1 MAKTKKN
8 TVRLDLSAIDSRL
21 NLHGFSGQY
30 AFQITSAIFGK
41 SSQSGQDQVQLKT
54 TIIDSP
60 YPKFVDK
67 SLNIVLNLQPQSL
80 WVLRQLLEAVEVEI
94 PSGAFE
100 LDLDELIGRRFSATV
115 EDNSYDGKNN
125 HRITGYTFYDDSDEQ
140 PTVVKKKATK
150 VEDDEDEDEE
160 EAPKAAKKNTK
171 VEVEDEEEAPVA
183 KKTSKAKVEY
193 TSDDIMDMD
202 ADELETLVEK
212 LGLDVTLSEYT
223 TLRKKINVVIEALIT
238 AGFMEED
245 A

>member
-41 SSQSGQDQVQLKT
+41 SSQSGQDQIQLKT

-67 SLNIVLNLQPQSL
+67 SLNVVLNLQPQSL

-100 LDLDELIGRRFSATV
+100 LDLDELISRRFSATV

-125 HRITGYTFYDDSDEQ
+125 HRITGYTFYDDSEEQ

-150 VEDDEDEDEE
+150 VEDDEDEG
-160 EAPKAAKKNTK
+160 EAPKAAKKSTK
-171 VEVEDEEEAPVA
+171 VEEEEAPAA